1 MKLGESKC
9 LEEHSY
15 RARWRNE
22 SLQVLWS
29 SHSVV
34 RHAIRWYQALSHGR
48 KFFSRGRSQV
58 LDVREH
64 CVFLIVCFCSCSF
77 ITFVPLRSTI
87 LVTVG
92 GILTCRPVY
101 EVARW
106 LPSSCICVFD
116 GDRCSFRLLY
126 ASLALLLYVDV
137 VDVLFD
143 ECRWVHGQ
151 ADAAAVRGE
160 DKGIID
166 QRQCCV
172 PKVVGSE
179 SKSPEMLL

>member
-1 MKLGESKC
+1 MSTQSSFLRCMKLGESKC

-34 RHAIRWYQALSHGR
+34 LHAIRWYQALSHGR
-48 KFFSRGRSQV
+48 KFFSRGRSQA

-92 GILTCRPVY
+92 GILTCRSVY
-101 EVARW
+101 EVAWW
-106 LPSSCICVFD
+106 LSSSCNCILFSIICVFD

-126 ASLALLLYVDV
+126 ASLTLLLYVDV

-151 ADAAAVRGE
+151 ADAAAVRGRT
-160 DKGIID
+160 KG
-166 QRQCCV
+166 
-172 PKVVGSE
+172 
-179 SKSPEMLL
+179 